1 MFSSVVAPADQWAF
15 YVALTMTSY
24 VLLFFRW
31 GGFYSPIFPR
41 ELMTTERGSTDGD
54 HGRERK
60 AEAQPPVEMLEKV
73 FIFTSTLL
81 LLLHPETPIPVDES
95 HQLFGEPTTSLS

>member
-1 MFSSVVAPADQWAF
+1 
-15 YVALTMTSY
+15 
-24 VLLFFRW
+24 
-31 GGFYSPIFPR
+31 
-41 ELMTTERGSTDGD
+41 
-54 HGRERK
+54 
-60 AEAQPPVEMLEKV
+60 MLEKV

>member
-1 MFSSVVAPADQWAF
+1 MFSSVVAPADQWDF

-24 VLLFFRW
+24 VLLFFPVGR
-31 GGFYSPIFPR
+31 FLFSDIFPR

-54 HGRERK
+54 HGRK

-73 FIFTSTLL
+73 FTFTSTLL

-95 HQLFGEPTTSLS
+95 HQSSFGEPTTSLS